1 MTNFWYRLGKS
12 SLEKAQEAAS
22 SLHPEL
28 GKVIP
33 YLSSES
39 LNDPEM
45 RFALWIMTTKANIDY
60 IRTRKGLQGTV
71 RLAFLKAMIRSG
83 RLALTESE
91 LEKYL
96 EKNQDELELLGEEL

>member
-22 SLHPEL
+22 QLHPEL
-28 GKVIP
+28 GKVVP
-33 YLSSES
+33 YLSPES
-39 LNDPEM
+39 LDDPEM
-45 RFALWIMTTKANIDY
+45 RFTLWIMTTKANIEY
-60 IRTRKGLQGTV
+60 IRTRRGLQGTV

-91 LEKYL
+91 LEKAFREHRDEFDL
-96 EKNQDELELLGEEL
+96 MGDEL